1 MTDSNFPASVG
12 PKPKSTAADSSRAQ
26 PQPESKR
33 AGEVQA
39 QRRRRQDTGPLA
51 GLKLHVPEHLKKPG
65 MKYRWLND
73 DDRRI
78 HDKTVND
85 DWDPVKNPAVE
96 GTGEGTVVSRI
107 VGKDN
112 SGQPIRAILCEKPE
126 GFYKADK
133 AKELRD
139 KVDAREEA
147 IRRGVTDDPRGLHG
161 PNTYIP
167 NVLGD
172 GFSTGP
178 GQNRIG
184 D

>member
-1 MTDSNFPASVG
+1 MTEAYPASVG
-12 PKPKSTAADSSRAQ
+12 PRPKSTAVDSSKPVA
-26 PQPESKR
+26 QPESKR
-33 AGEVQA
+33 AVEVSA

-51 GLKLHVPEHLKKPG
+51 GLKLHVEERHKKPG
-65 MKYRWLND
+65 YKYRWITD
-73 DDRRI
+73 DERRI
-78 HDKTVND
+78 YDKTVND

-107 VGKDN
+107 VGKDA
-112 SGQPIRAILCEKPE
+112 SGKPIRAILCEKPE
-126 GFYKADK
+126 EFYKADK

-147 IRRGVTDDPRGLHG
+147 IKRGVTGDPRGLSG
-161 PNTYIP
+161 PRTYIP
-167 NVLGD
+167 NVHGD
-172 GFSTGP
+172 GFSDAP